1 MNASPYVA
9 RDLRADRRQVV
20 EQVVGGEARGRHR
33 RGGLI
38 QRGEQIGQRGVGA
51 EGLLQLVQGRH
62 RVASPLASPFSIMW
76 KRAFP

>member
-9 RDLRADRRQVV
+9 RDLRADRRQVGQ
-20 EQVVGGEARGRHR
+20 QVVR